1 MSVNLYRTFS
11 MSWWATECSRWH
23 DLFLSKFSCLYDLA
37 SFINLLCLYDLA
49 ILFLFTFSGLLLL
62 FFLSFFSPL
71 FLRLCVYLRLLL
83 SFLSVWCL
91 FSSGFCGLGISRL
104 LVWFG
109 WYVCYVLLSLF
120 FGLISAQ
127 RMYFNRF
134 MVFRI
139 SGLPSVV
146 PVSPRTNHSI
156 YCTGVWYASHVV
168 ESSKYMHKCIFYHL
182 LYKQPIKL
190 G

>member
-1 MSVNLYRTFS
+1 MTYFRPS
-11 MSWWATECSRWH
+11 
-23 DLFLSKFSCLYDLA
+23 FLVY
-37 SFINLLCLYDLA
+37 
-49 ILFLFTFSGLLLL
+49 TTWPLLLIFSVCMIWL
-62 FFLSFFSPL
+62 FCFCLLSVDFYFSSFFPFFFPL

-109 WYVCYVLLSLF
+109 WYVCYVLLCLF

-127 RMYFNRF
+127 HMYFNGF

-139 SGLPSVV
+139 SALPSVV

-168 ESSKYMHKCIFYHL
+168 ESSKYMYKCTIYHL